1 MTACDKFG
9 TKAAELKW
17 NPEKYLMTFSETDDD
32 VSHRNEEHYLEK
44 AVYGVYSKS
53 VYMPYFL

>member
-1 MTACDKFG
+1 
-9 TKAAELKW
+9 
-17 NPEKYLMTFSETDDD
+17 MTFSETDDD